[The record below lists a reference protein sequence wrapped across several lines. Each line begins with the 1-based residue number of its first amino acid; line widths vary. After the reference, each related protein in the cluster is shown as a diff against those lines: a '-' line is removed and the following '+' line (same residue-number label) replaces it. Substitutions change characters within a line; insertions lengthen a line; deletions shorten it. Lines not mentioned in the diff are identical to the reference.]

1 MLAEILTKKIDDDT
15 ESTLV
20 AYSNAL
26 FATNYTVQISGS
38 IGTPISIR
46 QNKDIILN
54 TIAYL
59 SDREDSIRIRKD
71 TGLVS
76 FEAITEKENRIVLWI
91 IFTIPI
97 IIIIAGIVISIVR
110 KRKK

>member
-54 TIAYL
+54 T
-59 SDREDSIRIRKD
+59 S
-71 TGLVS
+71 
-76 FEAITEKENRIVLWI
+76 
-91 IFTIPI
+91 
-97 IIIIAGIVISIVR
+97 
-110 KRKK
+110 